1 MPPFIGPGLKRY
13 FKILYAHWLAFGH
26 TIGRVATPV
35 QLFLVY
41 VLVFGASRLAT
52 LVARKDLLDRRFRT
66 RPSFWTHRDSEPV
79 TLESA
84 RHQF

>member
-1 MPPFIGPGLKRY
+1 MKRY
-13 FKILYAHWLAFGH
+13 LSTLYAYWLAFGLA
-26 TIGRVATPV
+26 IGRVVTPV

-41 VLVFGASRLAT
+41 VLVFGASRLAV
-52 LVARKDLLDRRFRT
+52 LIARKDLLDRRVLQ
-66 RPSFWTHRDSEPV
+66 RPSFWNRKETDPP